1 MEKLS
6 VKDSITLIPHHATRL
21 VARQLMLKLMLLQNI
36 LSNGNNSPRNCS
48 KKNKNKQKL
57 TLYVVKIGNS
67 RPLTNSAPCLKC
79 TEILKASGQIKRIV
93 FSNDEG
99 EIISFRMR
107 DYESSYVTLGDRY
120 RDWVLI

>member
-1 MEKLS
+1 MS
-6 VKDSITLIPHHATRL
+6 TTSQKDQTYIQLAREIAVRSPCHSQHGCVL
-21 VARQLMLKLMLLQNI
+21 VR
-36 LSNGNNSPRNCS
+36 NGKIVSQEFNHF
-48 KKNKNKQKL
+48 
-57 TLYVVKIGNS
+57 VVKIGNS